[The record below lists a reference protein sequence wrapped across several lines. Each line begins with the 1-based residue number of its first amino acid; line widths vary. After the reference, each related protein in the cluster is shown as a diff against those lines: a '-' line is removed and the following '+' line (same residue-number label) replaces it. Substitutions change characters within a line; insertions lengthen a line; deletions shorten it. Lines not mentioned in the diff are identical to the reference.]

1 MATITPII
9 QQNNSRKDGRWLV
22 VFRLTHKRKS
32 VYIKTSNLITEAQL
46 NKDRTIK
53 QKFVI
58 TYLSEDINNLQRKI
72 SRLGLRAETYTA
84 SQLKDILT
92 ADGKEIDFMLFLDE
106 CFAELQKTKRPNTVS
121 TYRSTINHLKD
132 YQGGRPLMSN
142 EITSKYIKAFIEYVK
157 TPHKIVRYTG
167 AEKTSRTERTSKV
180 VSGNSIYTV
189 YFRFKKIFDMFKEK
203 YNDDDLGII
212 RVPHNPFAKVP
223 VPKMEATAKR
233 SLKIEDIRKI
243 RDYQPVNR
251 SEMIGKNMFMIIFM
265 MCGINAVDLKNNL
278 YQSEGRLN
286 YNRSKVEGRRKD
298 RGFISVAIPKEAKPY
313 VDWYLSIKDNW
324 SNSKNLILAINKGL
338 KSIAKNI
345 GIDEG
350 ISTYYARH
358 SFATIARNDCK
369 KHKEDV
375 SIALNHTDR
384 DTSTTDIYIAPD
396 WSIIDEV
403 QNAVIS
409 KLNEDLKIS

>member
-1 MATITPII
+1 MATITPTIL
-9 QQNNSRKDGRWLV
+9 QNNQRQDGTWVV
-22 VFRLTHKRKS
+22 VFRLTHRRKS
-32 VYIKTSNLITEAQL
+32 VYIKTSHLITESQL

-58 TYLSEDINNLQRKI
+58 TYLSDDINSLQRKI
-72 SRLGLRAETYTA
+72 SMLGLKAESYTA
-84 SQLKDILT
+84 SQLKEILT
-92 ADGKEIDFMLFLDE
+92 ADGKEIDFMQFLDE
-106 CFAELQKTKRPNTVS
+106 CFTEIQKTKKPNTVS

-142 EITSKYIKAFIEYVK
+142 EITSKYIKAFMEYVK

-167 AEKTSRTERTSKV
+167 PEKTNKTERTSNV
-180 VSGNSIYTV
+180 VSGNSLYTV

-251 SEMIGKNMFMIIFM
+251 SEMIGKNMFMIMFM

-278 YQSEGRLN
+278 YQSDGRLN
-286 YNRSKVEGRRKD
+286 YNRSKVESRRKD

-338 KSIAKNI
+338 KSIAINI
-345 GIDEG
+345 GIDQG

-403 QNAVIS
+403 QSAVIS
-409 KLNEDLKIS
+409 KLNEDLKLS

>member
-32 VYIKTSNLITEAQL
+32 VYIKTSHLITEAQL

-58 TYLSEDINNLQRKI
+58 TYLSEDINDLQRKI
-72 SRLGLRAETYTA
+72 SLLGLKAETYTA

-92 ADGKEIDFMLFLDE
+92 TDGKEIDFMLFLDE
-106 CFAELQKTKRPNTVS
+106 CFAEIQKTKKPNTVS

-142 EITSKYIKAFIEYVK
+142 EITSKYIKAFMEYVK
-157 TPHKIVRYTG
+157 TPHKIVRFTG
-167 AEKTSRTERTSKV
+167 PEKTNRTEKTSNV
-180 VSGNSIYTV
+180 VSGNSLYTV

-243 RDYQPVNR
+243 RDYQPLNR

-278 YQSEGRLN
+278 YQSDGRLN
-286 YNRSKVEGRRKD
+286 YNRSKVESRRKD
-298 RGFISVAIPKEAKPY
+298 RGFISVAIPNEAKPY

-403 QNAVIS
+403 QSAVIS

>member
-32 VYIKTSNLITEAQL
+32 VYIKTSHLITEAQL

-58 TYLSEDINNLQRKI
+58 TYLSEDINDLERKI
-72 SRLGLRAETYTA
+72 SLLGLKVETYTA

-106 CFAELQKTKRPNTVS
+106 CFAEIQNTKKPNTVS

-132 YQGGRPLMSN
+132 YQAGRPLMSN

-157 TPHKIVRYTG
+157 TPHKIIRYTG
-167 AEKTSRTERTSKV
+167 PEKTNRTEKTSNV
-180 VSGNSIYTV
+180 ISGNSIYTV

-243 RDYQPVNR
+243 RDYQPLNR

-384 DTSTTDIYIAPD
+384 YTSTTDIYIAPD

-403 QNAVIS
+403 QRAVIS

>member
-58 TYLSEDINNLQRKI
+58 TYLSEDINDLQRKI

-167 AEKTSRTERTSKV
+167 AEKTNRTERTSKL

-403 QNAVIS
+403 QNAVIN

>member
-1 MATITPII
+1 MASITPTIL
-9 QQNNSRKDGRWLV
+9 QNNQRQDGSWVV

-32 VYIKTSNLITEAQL
+32 VYIKTSHVITEAQL

-58 TYLSEDINNLQRKI
+58 TYLSEDINDLQRKI

-121 TYRSTINHLKD
+121 TYRSTINHIKD

-167 AEKTSRTERTSKV
+167 AEKTNRTERTSKV

-189 YFRFKKIFDMFKEK
+189 YFRLKKIFEMFKEK

-403 QNAVIS
+403 QKAVIS
-409 KLNEDLKIS
+409 KLNEDLKLS

>member
-32 VYIKTSNLITEAQL
+32 VYIKTSHLITESQL

-58 TYLSEDINNLQRKI
+58 TYLSEDINDLQRKI

-121 TYRSTINHLKD
+121 TYRSTINHIKD

-167 AEKTSRTERTSKV
+167 AEKTNRTERTSKV

-313 VDWYLSIKDNW
+313 VDWYLSIKGNW

>member
-32 VYIKTSNLITEAQL
+32 VYIKTSHLITEAQL

-58 TYLSEDINNLQRKI
+58 TYLSEDINDLQRKI
-72 SRLGLRAETYTA
+72 SLLGLKAETYTA

-106 CFAELQKTKRPNTVS
+106 CFAEIQKTKKPNTVS

-132 YQGGRPLMSN
+132 YQSGRPLMSN

-157 TPHKIVRYTG
+157 TPRKIVRYTG
-167 AEKTSRTERTSKV
+167 PEKTNRTEKTSNV
-180 VSGNSIYTV
+180 VSGNSLYTV

-212 RVPHNPFAKVP
+212 RVPQNPFTKVP

-243 RDYQPVNR
+243 RDYQPLNR
-251 SEMIGKNMFMIIFM
+251 SEMIGKNMFMIMFM

-278 YQSEGRLN
+278 YQSHGRLN
-286 YNRSKVEGRRKD
+286 YNRSKVESRRKD

>member
-32 VYIKTSNLITEAQL
+32 VYIKTSHLITESQL

-58 TYLSEDINNLQRKI
+58 TYLSEDINDLQRKI
-72 SRLGLRAETYTA
+72 SLLGLKAETYTA

-106 CFAELQKTKRPNTVS
+106 CFAEIQKTKKPNTVS

-132 YQGGRPLMSN
+132 YQSGRPLMSN

-157 TPHKIVRYTG
+157 TPHKIVRFTG
-167 AEKTSRTERTSKV
+167 SDKTNRTEKTSNV
-180 VSGNSIYTV
+180 VSGNSLYTV

-233 SLKIEDIRKI
+233 SLKIDDIRKI
-243 RDYQPVNR
+243 RDYQPLNR
-251 SEMIGKNMFMIIFM
+251 SEMIGKNMFMIMFM
-265 MCGINAVDLKNNL
+265 MCGINAVDLKNSL

-286 YNRSKVEGRRKD
+286 YNRSKVESRRKD
-298 RGFISVAIPKEAKPY
+298 KGFISVAIPKEAKPY
-313 VDWYLSIKDNW
+313 VDWYLSIKENW

-409 KLNEDLKIS
+409 KLNEDLKLS

>member
-32 VYIKTSNLITEAQL
+32 VYIKTSHLITEAQL

-58 TYLSEDINNLQRKI
+58 TYLSEDINDLQRKI
-72 SRLGLRAETYTA
+72 SLLGLKAETYTA

-92 ADGKEIDFMLFLDE
+92 ADGKEIDFMQFLDE
-106 CFAELQKTKRPNTVS
+106 CFAEIQKTKKPNTVS

-132 YQGGRPLMSN
+132 YQSGRPLMSN

-167 AEKTSRTERTSKV
+167 PEKTNRTEKTSNV
-180 VSGNSIYTV
+180 VSGNSLYTV

-212 RVPHNPFAKVP
+212 RVPQNPFAKVP

-243 RDYQPVNR
+243 RDYQPLNR

-278 YQSEGRLN
+278 YQSDGRLN
-286 YNRSKVEGRRKD
+286 YNRSKVESRRKD

-409 KLNEDLKIS
+409 KLNEDLKSS

>member
-32 VYIKTSNLITEAQL
+32 VYIKTSHLITESQL

-58 TYLSEDINNLQRKI
+58 TYLSEDINDLQRKI

-121 TYRSTINHLKD
+121 TYRSTINHIKD

-167 AEKTSRTERTSKV
+167 AEKTNRTERTSKV

-189 YFRFKKIFDMFKEK
+189 YFRFKKIFEMFKEK

-223 VPKMEATAKR
+223 VPKMVATAKR

>member
-32 VYIKTSNLITEAQL
+32 VYIKTSHLITESQL

-58 TYLSEDINNLQRKI
+58 TYLSEDINDLQRKI

-121 TYRSTINHLKD
+121 TYRSTINHIKD

-142 EITSKYIKAFIEYVK
+142 EITSKYIKAFMEYVK
-157 TPHKIVRYTG
+157 TPHKIVRFTG
-167 AEKTSRTERTSKV
+167 PEKTNRTEKTSNV
-180 VSGNSIYTV
+180 VSGNSLYTV

>member
-1 MATITPII
+1 MASITPTIL
-9 QQNNSRKDGRWLV
+9 QNNQRQDGSWVV

-32 VYIKTSNLITEAQL
+32 VYIKTSHVITEAQL

-58 TYLSEDINNLQRKI
+58 TYLSEDINDLQRKI
-72 SRLGLRAETYTA
+72 SLLGLKAETYTA

-92 ADGKEIDFMLFLDE
+92 ADSKEIDFMLFLDE
-106 CFAELQKTKRPNTVS
+106 CFAEIQKTKKPNTVS

-142 EITSKYIKAFIEYVK
+142 DITSKYIKAFIEYVK
-157 TPHKIVRYTG
+157 TPRKIIRYTG
-167 AEKTSRTERTSKV
+167 PEKTNRTEKTSNV
-180 VSGNSIYTV
+180 VSGNSLYTV

-298 RGFISVAIPKEAKPY
+298 KGFISVAIPKEAKPY

>member
-1 MATITPII
+1 MASITPII

-32 VYIKTSNLITEAQL
+32 VYIKTSHLISENQL

-58 TYLSEDINNLQRKI
+58 TYLADDINNLQKKI
-72 SRLGLRAETYTA
+72 SLLGLRAETYTA
-84 SQLKDILT
+84 AQLKDILT

-106 CFAELQKTKRPNTVS
+106 CFVELQKAKKPNTLS
-121 TYRSTINHLKD
+121 TYRSAINHLKD
-132 YQGGRPLMSN
+132 FQGDRPLMSN
-142 EITSKYIKAFIEYVK
+142 EITSKYIKSFLEHVK

-167 AEKTSRTERTSKV
+167 SGKSNKTEVISKV
-180 VSGNSIYTV
+180 VSGNSLYTV

-233 SLKIEDIRKI
+233 SLKLEDIRKV

-286 YNRSKVEGRRKD
+286 YNRAKVEDRRKD
-298 RGFISVAIPKEAKPY
+298 KGFISVAIPKEAKPY
-313 VDWYLSIKDNW
+313 IDWYLSIKDNW
-324 SNSKNLILAINKGL
+324 SNSKNLVLAINKGL
-338 KSIAKNI
+338 KSIAKQL
-345 GIDEG
+345 GIDDG

-369 KHKEDV
+369 KHKEDI

-409 KLNEDLKIS
+409 KLNEDLKVS